1 MAYTPVPVPGSEA
14 YGASPVLQ
22 MLGSPVAGPV
32 PGLAARRWAVEA
44 AGWAVEAVAAAAVEG
59 RRRSI
64 GVGGVG
70 LAGGG
75 GRWRC
80 RDLGGR
86 RGRRC
91 RGRWVGVAGWGSS
104 LMWRALGGQRRCSVG
119 GGLFGVGRGRE
130 CPG

>member
-1 MAYTPVPVPGSEA
+1 M
-14 YGASPVLQ
+14 
-22 MLGSPVAGPV
+22 
-32 PGLAARRWAVEA
+32 EA
-44 AGWAVEAVAAAAVEG
+44 AGWAVEAAAAAVEG
-59 RRRSI
+59 RRRNI

-70 LAGGG
+70 LVVGG

-86 RGRRC
+86 RGRC

-104 LMWRALGGQRRCSVG
+104 LMWRALGGRRRCSVG
-119 GGLFGVGRGRE
+119 GGPFGVGRGRE